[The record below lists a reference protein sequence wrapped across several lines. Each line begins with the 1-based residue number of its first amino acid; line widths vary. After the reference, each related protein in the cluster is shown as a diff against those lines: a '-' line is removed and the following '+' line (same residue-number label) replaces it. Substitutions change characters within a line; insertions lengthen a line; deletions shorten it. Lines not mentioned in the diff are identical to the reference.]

1 MLGPKSRSGLAFRLT
16 YLHSSDVHL
25 RQLWRLFFLQP
36 QKQNRFRQHH
46 LLASAVIH
54 KKHSVPRRS
63 SWLFRN
69 GPIREFSS
77 YRLAHIPKR
86 ERIFQQPGEF
96 LHLLRREF
104 RLRRVVRR
112 RIQHPRR
119 QRRPHRCKSRIIP
132 QRQQR
137 GGVSRFRARHTLPNH
152 VDQRARRHLRR
163 LQRSLRARRVRR
175 GQAEQRRNRQ

>member
-1 MLGPKSRSGLAFRLT
+1 MLGPKSRSGLAFRLK

-25 RQLWRLFFLQP
+25 RKLWRLFFLHP

-46 LLASAVIH
+46 LRASAVIH

-96 LHLLRREF
+96 LHLLRREN
-104 RLRRVVRR
+104 RL
-112 RIQHPRR
+112 
-119 QRRPHRCKSRIIP
+119 K
-132 QRQQR
+132 
-137 GGVSRFRARHTLPNH
+137 RFRSEEHTSELQSQSNL
-152 VDQRARRHLRR
+152 VCR
-163 LQRSLRARRVRR
+163 LLLEKKKKKERKT
-175 GQAEQRRNRQ
+175 NMRQNEEKGTKE